1 MLILLKKL
9 LPLLPHYFYTNWDSL
24 PLRTLDAA
32 VTTNLNYSGES
43 VVTFHG
49 ICNFHDVSFHI
60 YLILSN
66 FNLIISPFVY
76 LYGVTLFD
84 K

>member
-1 MLILLKKL
+1 MGKALFSHCLIPRKGLK
-9 LPLLPHYFYTNWDSL
+9 
-24 PLRTLDAA
+24 AI
-32 VTTNLNYSGES
+32 G